1 MADNADPYDDRRKAP
16 RSDIQ
21 DTLFI
26 KSISSSQVTSL
37 SSELKTCNTVNVSA
51 YGMQVIID
59 FELLVDS
66 DIALWIYEEANDERI
81 LVNGTVR
88 WTSKAPGESKY
99 LIGIELNEDS
109 VDPIKDWLE
118 KNNPEAAQ
126 P

>member
-1 MADNADPYDDRRKAP
+1 M
-16 RSDIQ
+16 
-21 DTLFI
+21 
-26 KSISSSQVTSL
+26 TSL